1 MMNTHSGLRKFMVTA
16 LAVLTAV
23 AFLGMTPS
31 YAAKKLKVSPT
42 KKTIYVG
49 KTVKLKANQKVK
61 WSVKSGKTIVK
72 LSSKKSTTVVVK
84 GLKKGSASVT
94 AKAGK
99 QSKTVKFTVKKKAS
113 ATSIVKAQ
121 PAEKESKVYV
131 SAAYVRAAIA
141 GKQKEMKNP
150 VVLEVGWGT
159 EKDDADYGKSHI
171 PGAIHFNT
179 DWAENNELD
188 GEAQRWDIRS
198 FDKIKAQ
205 LVKLG
210 ITTDTPVIVY
220 ANGKTNSGDDRVAFA
235 LLWAGVKNVKSLDG
249 GYEAWTKAGYPTET
263 KSNTG
268 KSASAF
274 GRSTAAHPE
283 WIVDTNTVTKAD
295 SKYKLVSIR
304 SYEEYIG
311 QTSGYGYIDKA
322 GEPKGAIWGHD
333 TDDGSYTN
341 ADGTAVGPDTIAK
354 YIQPYGATLDDNLAF
369 YCGTGW
375 RATIPFLIMYQN
387 GYNNMYLYD
396 DGWFVYNQQKNLP
409 VQLGDPAKGN
419 VTYTT
424 TDQLPETYT
433 KLGGLKYAKDS
444 VTATATGKVE
454 NELSATDGKL
464 ANNVTYKSSNE
475 DYVTVAEDGTV
486 TVNKMPAAGSTTQ
499 VTITATGI
507 PEIADSGEKHA
518 TASYTITLQD
528 RANAYTDSAAWS
540 KLGITY
546 DEYKKLDSSKTQVL
560 DLRQD
565 SIKLDDGTDIGF
577 NAGHLKGAV
586 QVACFPLSTAD
597 QENLL
602 TTAIKDKKLDSSKKI
617 VVICRSGNMGA
628 KRAMSILKENGFK
641 DVTYIIGGAQDLLKN
656 HAADLVK

>member
-1 MMNTHSGLRKFMVTA
+1 MIKTNSALRKFMVTA

-23 AFLGMTPS
+23 AFLGMNPS
-31 YAAKKLKVSPT
+31 YAAKKLKVSPS

-49 KTVKLKANQKVK
+49 KTVKLKSNRKVK

-72 LSSKKSTTVVVK
+72 LTSKKTTSVVVK

-94 AKAGK
+94 AQAGK
-99 QSKTVKFTVKKKAS
+99 QKASVKITIKKAAS
-113 ATSIVKAQ
+113 TSNVKAQ
-121 PAEKESKVYV
+121 PAEKTSKVYV

-141 GKQKEMKNP
+141 GKQKEMKKP

-159 EKDDADYGKSHI
+159 EKDDPDYGAGHI

-179 DWAENNELD
+179 DWIENNELD
-188 GEAQRWDIRS
+188 GESQRWDIRK
-198 FDKIKAQ
+198 FDSIKAQ

-210 ITTDTPVIVY
+210 ITTNTPVIVY
-220 ANGKTNSGDDRVAFA
+220 ANGATNSGDDRVAFA

-249 GYEAWTKAGYPTET
+249 GYGAWTKAGYPTEK

-283 WIVDTNTVTKAD
+283 WIVDTNTITKAD

-311 QTSGYGYIDKA
+311 QTSGYGYIQKA

-333 TDDGSYTN
+333 TDDGSYVN

-375 RATIPFLIMYQN
+375 RASIPFLIMYQN
-387 GYNNMYLYD
+387 GYTNMTMYD
-396 DGWFVYNQQKNLP
+396 DGWFVYQQHDNLP
-409 VQLGDPAKGN
+409 VQIGDPAKGN

-424 TDQLPETYT
+424 TDKLPTTYT
-433 KLGGLKYAKDS
+433 ALDGLKYAKDS
-444 VTATATGKVE
+444 VTATATGTVD
-454 NELSATDGKL
+454 NALSATGGKL
-464 ANNVTYKSSNE
+464 DNNVTYTSSNE
-475 DYVTVAEDGTV
+475 DYVTVAKDGTV
-486 TVNKMPAAGSTTQ
+486 TVNKMPAVGSTTQ

-507 PEIADSGEKHA
+507 PEIANSSEKHA
-518 TASYTITLQD
+518 TASYTITLKD
-528 RANAYTDSAAWS
+528 RANDYTDADAWK

-546 DEYKKLDSSKTQVL
+546 DQYKALDSSKTQVL

-565 SIKLDDGTDIGF
+565 SIKLDNGTDIGF
-577 NAGHLKGAV
+577 KAGHLKGAV
-586 QVACFPLSTAD
+586 QVACFPISTTE

-602 TTAIKDKKLDSSKKI
+602 STAIKDKKLDPSKKI
-617 VVICRSGNMGA
+617 VVICRSGNLGA
-628 KRAMSILKENGFK
+628 KRAISILKENGFK
-641 DVTYIIGGAQDLLKN
+641 DVTYIIGGAQGLLTD